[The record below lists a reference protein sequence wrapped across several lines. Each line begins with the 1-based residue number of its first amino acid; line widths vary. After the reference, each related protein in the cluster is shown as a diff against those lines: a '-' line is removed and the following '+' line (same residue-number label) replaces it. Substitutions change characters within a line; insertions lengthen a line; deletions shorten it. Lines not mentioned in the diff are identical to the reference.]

1 MHNLVNI
8 LIINQYASTPENG
21 IGGRHFYLA
30 QNLARMGHRV
40 TIVGGGWHHLLM
52 DDAGSGT
59 ETELIE
65 ERFTFVRVR
74 LPKYAGAHSLRR
86 IVNWFLFAFKSLF
99 VLEHLRKF
107 GIGNPDYVI
116 YSSPSPIGSLSA
128 YLIAKRSR
136 AAFIFEVR
144 DIWPLSLQVMGSF
157 SKFNPL
163 LILMKG
169 IEIASYRLSNLV
181 ISNLE
186 GFKDYLTD
194 NHYLNHG
201 FSWIPNGVEQVN
213 AEIPTS
219 RINREFF
226 TVGYAGSL
234 GLANSMDVLIKAAH
248 LLNQRPQIRFVIV
261 GDGPVKGALEAMC
274 ADLKLTNVEFRSPI
288 PKSEVPLLLSEF
300 DICFLSW
307 RDSPLYA
314 YGIAANKI
322 FDYMAAGKPI
332 LQCYGGKYDPV
343 TRHGAGVTVRP
354 GDPIALA
361 EAIEQL
367 WSASPGELQRL
378 SANSHSAA
386 CDYFSYPQIA
396 RALEAALLQLK

>member
-8 LIINQYASTPENG
+8 LIINQYASTPGNG

-40 TIVGGGWHHLLM
+40 TIVAGGWHHLLM
-52 DDAGSGT
+52 DDAVSGN

-65 ERFTFVRVR
+65 ERFTFVRIG
-74 LPKYAGAHSLRR
+74 LPRYSGAHSLRR
-86 IVNWFLFAFKSLF
+86 ILNWFLFAFKSLSI
-99 VLEHLRKF
+99 LKQLRKL
-107 GIGNPDYVI
+107 GIEAPDHVI

-128 YLIAKRSR
+128 YVIAKR
-136 AAFIFEVR
+136 AGATFIFEVR

-186 GFKDYLTD
+186 GFKDYLTA
-194 NHYLNHG
+194 NRYRHSG
-201 FSWIPNGVEQVN
+201 VSWIPNGVEQVDS
-213 AEIPTS
+213 EIRTS
-219 RINREFF
+219 IVKTGMF

-248 LLNQRPQIRFVIV
+248 LLNQRPEIRFVIV
-261 GDGPVKGALEAMC
+261 GDGPVKGALEDMC
-274 ADLKLTNVEFRSPI
+274 SDLKLTNVEFRSPI

-300 DICFLSW
+300 DLCFLSW

-343 TRHGAGVTVRP
+343 TRHGAGVTVPP

-367 WSASPGELQRL
+367 WSASPEELQKL
-378 SANSHSAA
+378 SANSYRAA
-386 CDYFSYPQIA
+386 CDYFAYPNIA
-396 RALEAALLQLK
+396 RSLEAALLQLK